1 MSAVARSPAAR
12 MAQRKDVLMKPAT
25 AIVLWA
31 LVFSACDGG
40 TSETSTATGQRA
52 SSASAP
58 ATAKATSPAAIVDTC
73 GLFTQAEVE
82 AMLRRPVLA
91 GEKDQAAT
99 LTTCSYGNPAT
110 PVVNGKPTDVLL
122 VLSVLTDELP
132 NQSKGTF
139 EIAKS
144 NAAEVQMVSGLG
156 EQAFWDNV
164 GRVLRVVKGNHLV
177 EASLGSDLG
186 GLDTARAIMEKMLA
200 KLS

>member
-1 MSAVARSPAAR
+1 
-12 MAQRKDVLMKPAT
+12 MKT
-25 AIVLWA
+25 SGAIVLWA
-31 LVFSACDGG
+31 LVFSACGGG
-40 TSETSTATGQRA
+40 TSETSTAAGQRA

-58 ATAKATSPAAIVDTC
+58 AKATSPAAIVDTC

-164 GRVLRVVKGNHLV
+164 VRVLRVVKGNHLV
-177 EASLGSDLG
+177 EASLGSNLG

>member
-1 MSAVARSPAAR
+1 MRTAG
-12 MAQRKDVLMKPAT
+12 

-31 LVFSACDGG
+31 LVFSACGGG

-52 SSASAP
+52 SSASAA
-58 ATAKATSPAAIVDTC
+58 ATARATSPAAIVDTC

-91 GEKDQAAT
+91 GQKDQAAT
-99 LTTCSYGNPAT
+99 LTMCSYGNPAT

-122 VLSVLTDELP
+122 LLSVLTDELP
-132 NQSKGTF
+132 NQSRGIF

-144 NAAEVQMVSGLG
+144 NAAEVQAVSGLG

>member
-1 MSAVARSPAAR
+1 MSAVARTPAAR
-12 MAQRKDVLMKPAT
+12 IAQRKDVLMKTAG

-31 LVFSACDGG
+31 LVFSACGGG

-52 SSASAP
+52 SSASVA
-58 ATAKATSPAAIVDTC
+58 ATAKAASPAAIVDTC
-73 GLFTQAEVE
+73 GLFTQGEVE
-82 AMLRRPVLA
+82 AMLRRSVLA

-99 LTTCSYGNPAT
+99 LATCSYGNPAT

-132 NQSKGTF
+132 NQSKGIF

>member
-1 MSAVARSPAAR
+1 
-12 MAQRKDVLMKPAT
+12 MKT
-25 AIVLWA
+25 SGAIVLWA
-31 LVFSACDGG
+31 LVFSACGGG
-40 TSETSTATGQRA
+40 TSETSTAAGQRA

-58 ATAKATSPAAIVDTC
+58 AKATSPAAIVDTC

-177 EASLGSDLG
+177 EASLGSNLG

>member
-1 MSAVARSPAAR
+1 VARRGGDVTSLIGPARPRLFGSSRRFPAR
-12 MAQRKDVLMKPAT
+12 GSV
-25 AIVLWA
+25 
-31 LVFSACDGG
+31 
-40 TSETSTATGQRA
+40 
-52 SSASAP
+52 
-58 ATAKATSPAAIVDTC
+58 
-73 GLFTQAEVE
+73 
-82 AMLRRPVLA
+82 RRCKFAPVLA

-156 EQAFWDNV
+156 EQAFWDEV

>member
-1 MSAVARSPAAR
+1 
-12 MAQRKDVLMKPAT
+12 MKT
-25 AIVLWA
+25 SGAIVLWA
-31 LVFSACDGG
+31 LVFSACGGG
-40 TSETSTATGQRA
+40 TSETSTAAGQRA

-58 ATAKATSPAAIVDTC
+58 AKATSPAAIVDTC

-132 NQSKGTF
+132 NQSKGVF

-164 GRVLRVVKGNHLV
+164 VRVLRVVKGNHLV
-177 EASLGSDLG
+177 EASLGSNLG

>member
-1 MSAVARSPAAR
+1 VTSLIGPARPRLFGSCKRFPAR
-12 MAQRKDVLMKPAT
+12 GSV
-25 AIVLWA
+25 
-31 LVFSACDGG
+31 
-40 TSETSTATGQRA
+40 
-52 SSASAP
+52 
-58 ATAKATSPAAIVDTC
+58 
-73 GLFTQAEVE
+73 
-82 AMLRRPVLA
+82 RRCQFAPVLA

-122 VLSVLTDELP
+122 LLSILTDELP
-132 NQSKGTF
+132 NQSKGIF

-164 GRVLRVVKGNHLV
+164 GRVLRVVKGDHLV

>member
-1 MSAVARSPAAR
+1 MKTAGA
-12 MAQRKDVLMKPAT
+12 MVLC
-25 AIVLWA
+25 A
-31 LVFSACDGG
+31 LMFSACDNG
-40 TSETSTATGQRA
+40 TSEARTATGQRA

-58 ATAKATSPAAIVDTC
+58 ATAKARSPAAIVRTC
-73 GLFTQAEVE
+73 GLFTQVEVE

-110 PVVNGKPTDVLL
+110 PVLNGKPTDVLL
-122 VLSVLTDELP
+122 LLSVLTDELP
-132 NQSKGTF
+132 NQSKGIF

-164 GRVLRVVKGNHLV
+164 ARALRVVKGNHLV
-177 EASLGSDLG
+177 EAKLGSDLG
-186 GLDTARAIMEKMLA
+186 GLETARAIMEKMLA